1 MKNLKRVLV
10 ATLLL
15 ITLNVASQ
23 DFKIENQISIENGI
37 IYATTEGDVIDRE
50 YKSVNINL
58 LKDKVILKFLNED
71 DVELFELNPSIV
83 SIKKENGFETMKL
96 LFSESGNNHDMELE
110 LSQKTGNYMFSF
122 EKNSE
127 NTFDEV
133 LFLKKK

>member
-23 DFKIENQISIENGI
+23 DFKIENQVVIKNGI
-37 IYATTEGDVIDRE
+37 IYATTEGDIVDRE

-71 DVELFELNPSIV
+71 GVELFELNPSIV
-83 SIKKENGFETMKL
+83 SIKKKNGFETMKL

>member
-23 DFKIENQISIENGI
+23 DFKIENQVVIKNGI
-37 IYATTEGDVIDRE
+37 IYATTEGDIVDRE

-71 DVELFELNPSIV
+71 GVELFELNPSIV

>member
-37 IYATTEGDVIDRE
+37 IYATTEGDIIDRE
-50 YKSVNINL
+50 YKSININL

-71 DVELFELNPSIV
+71 GVELFELNPSIV
-83 SIKKENGFETMKL
+83 SIKKKNGFETMKL

>member
-50 YKSVNINL
+50 YKSININL

-71 DVELFELNPSIV
+71 GVELFELNPSIV
-83 SIKKENGFETMKL
+83 SIKKKNGFETMKL

>member
-1 MKNLKRVLV
+1 MKNLRRVLV

-23 DFKIENQISIENGI
+23 NFNIENQVVIENEKV
-37 IYATTEGDVIDRE
+37 YSTVDGDIVDRE

-58 LKDKVILKFLNED
+58 LKDKVILKFLNKD